1 MKFFMAE
8 KKTQVW
14 SLKTKLIAVTAITI
28 KITVV
33 SMESIFTPKQSL
45 LDLDFS
51 FYFRSIKN
59 FHSKNLVGI
68 KNVKNK

>member
-1 MKFFMAE
+1 
-8 KKTQVW
+8 
-14 SLKTKLIAVTAITI
+14 
-28 KITVV
+28 
-33 SMESIFTPKQSL
+33 MESIFTPKQSL